1 MIVTVFACGDWKEL
15 GGLGRCPEFYGERMP
30 ELRSSTRQ
38 AHLRSKK
45 LDDLQ
50 PGEPPAKPVPP
61 APQRAAKRA
70 PTRAA
75 RGRKGAAGRGAPPA
89 PNPRRKGVEIADLE
103 ADPACEDPPKAA
115 KGLEVA
121 AVAAPKNLPS
131 KKVPEVGVPKMDG
144 ESAEKIVGAEDE
156 STATPVPERV
166 LLALLHFFSTWTAI
180 CLLYFLV
187 YFICLQLT

>member
-1 MIVTVFACGDWKEL
+1 
-15 GGLGRCPEFYGERMP
+15 
-30 ELRSSTRQ
+30 
-38 AHLRSKK
+38 
-45 LDDLQ
+45 
-50 PGEPPAKPVPP
+50 VPP

-89 PNPRRKGVEIADLE
+89 PKPRRKGVEIADLE
-103 ADPACEDPPKAA
+103 ADPACEDPPKAVKGLEVA
-115 KGLEVA
+115 PKAVKGLEVA
-121 AVAAPKNLPS
+121 AAAPKKLPL
-131 KKVPEVGVPKMDG
+131 KKVAKVGVPKMEG

-156 STATPVPERV
+156 STVTPVPERV

-180 CLLYFLV
+180 CLLYYFLV

>member
-103 ADPACEDPPKAA
+103 VIQLVKTPLK
-115 KGLEVA
+115 
-121 AVAAPKNLPS
+121 LPRDW
-131 KKVPEVGVPKMDG
+131 K
-144 ESAEKIVGAEDE
+144 
-156 STATPVPERV
+156 
-166 LLALLHFFSTWTAI
+166 LLLLLHPRTFPRRRYPRLVFRKWMVKVRRRLLGLKMNRQLHLCQRGYYLLFCIFSPHGLPFAFFIS
-180 CLLYFLV
+180 
-187 YFICLQLT
+187 

>member
-1 MIVTVFACGDWKEL
+1 
-15 GGLGRCPEFYGERMP
+15 MP
-30 ELRSSTRQ
+30 ELRSNTRQ
-38 AHLRSKK
+38 ARLRSKK

-89 PNPRRKGVEIADLE
+89 QKPRRKGVEIADLE
-103 ADPACEDPPKAA
+103 ADPACEDPPKAVKGLEVA
-115 KGLEVA
+115 PKAVKGLEVA
-121 AVAAPKNLPS
+121 AAAPKNLPL
-131 KKVPEVGVPKMDG
+131 KKVAKVGVLKMDG

-156 STATPVPERV
+156 STVTPVPERV

-180 CLLYFLV
+180 CLLYYFLV

>member
-1 MIVTVFACGDWKEL
+1 
-15 GGLGRCPEFYGERMP
+15 MP
-30 ELRSSTRQ
+30 ELRSSARQ
-38 AHLRSKK
+38 ARLRSKK

-166 LLALLHFFSTWTAI
+166 LLALLHFFVHMDCHLPSLFPSLFYLFAAHLITQTQ
-180 CLLYFLV
+180 YFFLALRKHTGF
-187 YFICLQLT
+187 Y